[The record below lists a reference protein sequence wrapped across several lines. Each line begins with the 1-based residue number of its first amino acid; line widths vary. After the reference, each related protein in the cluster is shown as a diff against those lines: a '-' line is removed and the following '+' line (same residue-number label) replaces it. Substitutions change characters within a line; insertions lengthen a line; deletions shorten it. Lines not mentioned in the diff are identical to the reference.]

1 MGKCTHDLQP
11 PIFSYVSINLEIPK
25 KVFFFFGIS
34 FFWGNESF
42 LLTKVFL
49 RYFQNL

>member
-25 KVFFFFGIS
+25 KVFFFGIS
-34 FFWGNESF
+34 FFGGNESF

-49 RYFQNL
+49 R